1 MKFINIEASEE
12 LKNEDLI
19 FSVDENNNGKEN
31 VGNFMDDSTEVNDNE
46 PSFYGQL
53 AKQIQNSK
61 VAIYDESDDEDFLD
75 ARDLQPEL

>member
-1 MKFINIEASEE
+1 MTFINFEASEE

-31 VGNFMDDSTEVNDNE
+31 AVNFMDDSAEVNDNE

-75 ARDLQPEL
+75 VRDLQPEL

>member
-1 MKFINIEASEE
+1 MTFINFEASEE

-31 VGNFMDDSTEVNDNE
+31 AVNFMDDSAEVNDNE

-61 VAIYDESDDEDFLD
+61 VSIYDESDDEDFLD
-75 ARDLQPEL
+75 VRDLQPEL

>member
-1 MKFINIEASEE
+1 MKFINFEASEE

-19 FSVDENNNGKEN
+19 FSVDENNNGKDN
-31 VGNFMDDSTEVNDNE
+31 AVNFIDDSAEVNDNE

-61 VAIYDESDDEDFLD
+61 VAIYDESGDEDFLD
-75 ARDLQPEL
+75 VRDLQPEL

>member
-1 MKFINIEASEE
+1 MKFINFEASEE

-31 VGNFMDDSTEVNDNE
+31 AVNFMDDSAEVNDNE
-46 PSFYGQL
+46 PSFDGQL

-75 ARDLQPEL
+75 VRDLQPEL

>member
-31 VGNFMDDSTEVNDNE
+31 AGNFMDDSTEVNDNE

-53 AKQIQNSK
+53 AEQIQNSK

>member
-1 MKFINIEASEE
+1 MKFINFEASEE

-31 VGNFMDDSTEVNDNE
+31 AVNFIDDSAEVNDNE

-75 ARDLQPEL
+75 VRDLQPEL

>member
-1 MKFINIEASEE
+1 MTFINFEASEE

-31 VGNFMDDSTEVNDNE
+31 AVNFMDDSAEVNDNE

-53 AKQIQNSK
+53 AKQIQNFK

-75 ARDLQPEL
+75 VRDLQPEL

>member
-1 MKFINIEASEE
+1 MKFINFEASEE

-31 VGNFMDDSTEVNDNE
+31 AVNFMDDSAEVNDNE
-46 PSFYGQL
+46 PSFYGEL

-75 ARDLQPEL
+75 VRDLQPEL

>member
-31 VGNFMDDSTEVNDNE
+31 AGNFMDDSTEVNDNE
-46 PSFYGQL
+46 PSFYG
-53 AKQIQNSK
+53 
-61 VAIYDESDDEDFLD
+61 
-75 ARDLQPEL
+75 

>member
-1 MKFINIEASEE
+1 MKFINFEASEE

-31 VGNFMDDSTEVNDNE
+31 AVNFMDDSAEVNDNE

-61 VAIYDESDDEDFLD
+61 VSIYDESDDEDFLD
-75 ARDLQPEL
+75 VRDLQPEL

>member
-1 MKFINIEASEE
+1 MKFINFEASEE

-31 VGNFMDDSTEVNDNE
+31 AVNFMDDSAEVNDNE

-61 VAIYDESDDEDFLD
+61 VAIYDESGDEDFLD
-75 ARDLQPEL
+75 VRDLQPEL

>member
-1 MKFINIEASEE
+1 MKFINFEASEE

-19 FSVDENNNGKEN
+19 FSVDENNNGMEN
-31 VGNFMDDSTEVNDNE
+31 AVNFIDDSAEVNDNE

-61 VAIYDESDDEDFLD
+61 VAIYDESGDEDFLD
-75 ARDLQPEL
+75 VRDLQPEL

>member
-1 MKFINIEASEE
+1 MKFINFEASEE

-31 VGNFMDDSTEVNDNE
+31 AGNFMDDSTEVNDNE

>member
-1 MKFINIEASEE
+1 MKFINFEASEE

-31 VGNFMDDSTEVNDNE
+31 AVNFMDDSAEVNDNE

-75 ARDLQPEL
+75 VRDLQPEL

>member
-1 MKFINIEASEE
+1 MKFINFEASEQ

-31 VGNFMDDSTEVNDNE
+31 AVNFMDDSAEVNDNE

-75 ARDLQPEL
+75 VRDLQPEL

>member
-1 MKFINIEASEE
+1 MKFINFEASEE

-31 VGNFMDDSTEVNDNE
+31 AVNFIDDSAEVNDNE

-61 VAIYDESDDEDFLD
+61 VAIYDESGDEDFLD
-75 ARDLQPEL
+75 VRDLQPEL

>member
-1 MKFINIEASEE
+1 MKFINFEASEE

-31 VGNFMDDSTEVNDNE
+31 AVNFMDDSAEVNDNE
-46 PSFYGQL
+46 PSFYEQL
-53 AKQIQNSK
+53 AKQIQNFK

-75 ARDLQPEL
+75 VRDLQPEL

>member
-1 MKFINIEASEE
+1 MKFINFEASEE

-31 VGNFMDDSTEVNDNE
+31 AVNFIDDSAEVNDNE

-61 VAIYDESDDEDFLD
+61 VSIYDESDDEDFLD
-75 ARDLQPEL
+75 VRDLQPEL

>member
-1 MKFINIEASEE
+1 MKFINFEASEE

-31 VGNFMDDSTEVNDNE
+31 AVNFMDDSAEVNDNE

-61 VAIYDESDDEDFLD
+61 VAIYDESDDEDFSD
-75 ARDLQPEL
+75 VRDLQPEL

>member
-31 VGNFMDDSTEVNDNE
+31 AGNFMDDSTEVNDNE

-61 VAIYDESDDEDFLD
+61 VTIYDESDDEDFLD
-75 ARDLQPEL
+75 ARDLQSEL

>member
-1 MKFINIEASEE
+1 MKFINFEASEE
-12 LKNEDLI
+12 LKTEDLI

-31 VGNFMDDSTEVNDNE
+31 AVNFMDDSAEVNDNE

-75 ARDLQPEL
+75 VRDLQPEL

>member
-31 VGNFMDDSTEVNDNE
+31 AGNFMDDSTEVNDNE

>member
-1 MKFINIEASEE
+1 MKFINFEAIEE

-19 FSVDENNNGKEN
+19 FSVDENNNVKEN
-31 VGNFMDDSTEVNDNE
+31 AVNFMDDSAEVNNNE

-75 ARDLQPEL
+75 VRDLQPEL

>member
-1 MKFINIEASEE
+1 MKFINFEASEE

-31 VGNFMDDSTEVNDNE
+31 AVNFMDDSAEVNDNE

-75 ARDLQPEL
+75 VRDLQLEL